1 MKKKTKAMRQGVPVR
16 WDGLSKA
23 LEAKNNSA
31 ALDAREKMIERHKGA
46 MSLYPF
52 AEVKEPVTP
61 EDAYQYM
68 TRGATANEARKRMIE
83 RRQKMR
89 KDSYFPGGYKQ
100 TGESGEARDA
110 MVEKMTTEPNHK
122 PESVHE
128 IISMFYD
135 GRLTRE
141 QAYDLYLEL
150 NDTSEVT
157 EEEMQQI
164 LLGRADSKD
173 ARERM
178 LRRKGY
184 STR

>member
-1 MKKKTKAMRQGVPVR
+1 MKKRFKAMRQGTPIR
-16 WDGLSKA
+16 WDGLNKA
-23 LEAKNNSA
+23 LKTKNNSA
-31 ALDAREKMIERHKGA
+31 ALAARERMIERHKGV

-52 AEVKEPVTP
+52 EEVKEPVTP
-61 EDAYQYM
+61 ETAYQYM
-68 TRGATANEARKRMIE
+68 IQGESANEARNRMIE
-83 RRQKMR
+83 RRSKMR

-100 TGESGEARDA
+100 TGESDEARA
-110 MVEKMTTEPNHK
+110 SMIEKMTTEPDHK
-122 PESVHE
+122 PETVHE
-128 IISMFYD
+128 IIAMFYD

-164 LLGRADSKD
+164 LLGRADSKN
-173 ARERM
+173 ARDRM

-184 STR
+184 SKR